1 MQVDW
6 WLQPKELC
14 SVTLSEASSGI
25 CLRNKSH
32 FNGMQ
37 CLWEW
42 GKGRSISVPYIHIYI
57 HLNWYFCCKFR
68 RSINFGE
75 SVCHLMSTWLVLFMT
90 IERFIAVRYPF
101 KKDLLC
107 RPRGV
112 IIAILV
118 VFSAM
123 SYSQIYRLIMIESG
137 GGACWASDR
146 YRKVYLLLYIYGYQG
161 VMFLLPALLIL
172 IFNILI
178 IANIRRLSSIEQ
190 SGCAFESNPRYAE
203 NKERRAKLY
212 NKTTVVL
219 LLISFMHLLT
229 QLPHLILS
237 LFIYGPPDRKTLHV
251 LAKQTQRTRKCSRM
265 LLGDQLRVEFL
276 HLRSVWNQVPLCS
289 ASHVGASEPNDQTNE
304 ARQDRKSVLFSKT
317 SGVQLT

>member
-1 MQVDW
+1 M
-6 WLQPKELC
+6 
-14 SVTLSEASSGI
+14 
-25 CLRNKSH
+25 
-32 FNGMQ
+32 
-37 CLWEW
+37 
-42 GKGRSISVPYIHIYI
+42 
-57 HLNWYFCCKFR
+57 
-68 RSINFGE
+68 
-75 SVCHLMSTWLVLFMT
+75 MSTWLVLFVT

-123 SYSQIYRLIMIESG
+123 SYSQIYRLIMIESYKG
-137 GGACWASDR
+137 MCVASDR
-146 YRKVYLLLYIYGYQG
+146 YRKVYLALYIYGYQG

-178 IANIRRLSSIEQ
+178 IVSIRRLSSIEQ

-203 NKERRAKLY
+203 NKERRVKLY

-237 LFIYGPPDRKTLHV
+237 LFILGHSMIDARRAMYWIGKLKGLGSV
-251 LAKQTQRTRKCSRM
+251 LECFSETNYASNFYIYVLSGTKFRSA
-265 LLGDQLRVEFL
+265 LR
-276 HLRSVWNQVPLCS
+276 HMW
-289 ASHVGASEPNDQTNE
+289 
-304 ARQDRKSVLFSKT
+304 ARQSRTTRQTRPVKTERAFYFRKLPASS
-317 SGVQLT
+317 